1 MKFVADVMLGSL
13 ARLMRFH
20 GYDVE
25 YSNTAD
31 DETLR
36 KRSVHRIL
44 LTKDRALSKR
54 IRKGR
59 SYLVQNTGGKDQLQ
73 EIQKQFP
80 VRNTSSRCVECNSK
94 LRSIR
99 KEKVEHLVPPFVYK
113 KYNQFF
119 SCPSCMRIYWQG
131 THFERMLRMLE

>member
-1 MKFVADVMLGSL
+1 MKFVTDVMLGSL

-25 YSNTAD
+25 YDNTAD
-31 DETLR
+31 DETLK

-44 LTKDRALSKR
+44 LTKDRELFRR
-54 IRKGR
+54 IRKDR
-59 SYLVQNTGGKDQLQ
+59 VYLVQNAGGRNQLR

-80 VRNTSSRCVECNSK
+80 IPNAASRCIECNFK

-99 KEKVEHLVPPFVYK
+99 KEKVEHLVPPFVFK
-113 KYNQFF
+113 RYNQFF
-119 SCPSCMRIYWQG
+119 LCRSCTRIYWKG